1 MRQAEKS
8 IRRTSGSGV
17 TLIELLVVLVIVG
30 ILAVLAVPSFARLA
44 ATTSVTSQ
52 VNDFIADSRFARTE
66 ALRRGMSVTM
76 CRSSDPD
83 AASPTCAGT
92 DVTSG
97 WEGGWIIFVDNDS
110 SNSRQNGEEL
120 LRVHA
125 ATPDSGGIRKSD
137 HSNYNR
143 LRYRAT
149 GWAVAANATLRFMPK
164 SPAAQADVTQGR
176 TVCISSL
183 GRVRALPTS
192 DASCSGAG

>member
-1 MRQAEKS
+1 MRQVDTS
-8 IRRTSGSGV
+8 MRRAFPRGFS
-17 TLIELLVVLVIVG
+17 LIELLVVLVIVG
-30 ILAVLAVPSFARLA
+30 VLAVLAMPSFARLA

-52 VNDFIADSRFARTE
+52 VNDFIADSRYARTE
-66 ALRRGMSVTM
+66 ALRRGTSVTM
-76 CRSSDPD
+76 CRSINPD
-83 AASPTCAGT
+83 ASSPTCAGT
-92 DVTSG
+92 DVTTG

-110 SNSRQNGEEL
+110 SNSRESGEEL

-125 ATPDSGGIRKSD
+125 ATRDSGGIRKSD
-137 HSNYNR
+137 QSNYNR

-149 GWAVAANATLRFMPK
+149 GWAVAANATLRFLPK

-192 DASCSGAG
+192 DATCSGAD